1 VRALSALMDLVRGER
16 PGAFAAQTFARAL
29 GALLR
34 SRRADAAAVS
44 AFVSRYLAYADV
56 RCAADPA

>member
-1 VRALSALMDLVRGER
+1 MDLVRGKR